1 MVRKYLQHYPDLR
14 NSDLNTFSNPESS
27 PCGAA
32 VSTWARWRITE
43 TARRTIFFANMLNF
57 CSNLDHRTGKISP
70 YYEALDDDL
79 ILNMPLP
86 CSHAA
91 WIARDEDS
99 WMLAMRNNPAAA
111 DQTSFHSEYP
121 NMTPLVIEPALKTIL
136 SNFRRECLQMQI
148 GTRTGFSDSD
158 ELRRL
163 IIFSASEQFNSF
175 SQ

>member
-1 MVRKYLQHYPDLR
+1 MIRKYLQHYPDLR
-14 NSDLNTFSNPESS
+14 NSDVNTFSDPKSS

-57 CSNLDHRTGKISP
+57 CSNLDHRTGRLSP

-79 ILNMPLP
+79 ILDMPLP
-86 CSHAA
+86 CNHAA

-99 WMLAMRNNPAAA
+99 WILAMRNDSTKA
-111 DQTSFHSEYP
+111 DQTSVHP
-121 NMTPLVIEPALKTIL
+121 TTHGMTPFVTEPSLKTIL
-136 SNFRRECLQMQI
+136 SNFRRECLQAQN
-148 GTRTGFSDSD
+148 GTRTGFGDSD

-163 IIFSASEQFNSF
+163 IIFCASEQFNSS